1 MKKTQTQIRKYAT
14 VISIFLAAVIAGLF
28 AFFFCIQR
36 SVEQRSQR
44 TMRNNVA
51 RQSEHLRTVLDI
63 QYDYLNGLAE
73 EIGKIDDLL
82 AKKNMNLIKSIS
94 KHTDFGATALIEPNG
109 DAHYNNGAVK
119 NVSHRRYFKESISG
133 KRTLSDPLDSS
144 ISGSTRVVLGVPVY
158 NNKHQVIGALG
169 GSYDVTALSR
179 MLFEDLF
186 DGKGCSM
193 IIAQSGEVI
202 AFEGDTSYWNLDYRD
217 DFYKYCREWVI
228 KDKVTVKKIKQDFK
242 EGKENLVTAD
252 SKKEGTRRHYFAYMP
267 MGINGWTLCYA
278 VSEQA
283 AQQPYDFIEHYEVSF
298 MIAFTILVIL
308 LILYIVYENH
318 IRNKELLKYAQTDAL
333 TGLYN
338 KETTKLLTDEL
349 LSKDKEG
356 IHAFLILDMDCFKQI
371 NDAYGHAVGDI
382 VLQKFGRLLKN
393 TFREGDIL
401 GRIGGDEF
409 VVVMKNIQTKDIA
422 GKKAE
427 ELLAKTQGCKI
438 DELKGKTISISIGIS
453 TAPQDG
459 DCYMDLYKRA
469 DQALYQAKRSGKGR
483 VCNY

>member
-1 MKKTQTQIRKYAT
+1 MKKKQTQIRKYAT
-14 VISIFLAAVIAGLF
+14 VIGIFLAAVVVGLMV
-28 AFFFCIQR
+28 FFYGIQH
-36 SVEQRSQR
+36 SVEKRSQK
-44 TMRNNVA
+44 TMMNNVV
-51 RQSEHLRTVLDI
+51 RQSEHLRAILDI

-73 EIGKIDDLL
+73 EIGKTDHLL
-82 AKKNMNLIKSIS
+82 AKKNMDLIKSIT
-94 KHTDFGATALIEPNG
+94 KHTDFGGIALIEPNG
-109 DAHYNNGAVK
+109 DTHYDNGQIK
-119 NVSHRRYFKESISG
+119 NLSHRRYFKEVISG

-158 NNKHQVIGALG
+158 NSKHKVIGALG

-186 DGKGCSM
+186 NGQGCSM
-193 IIAQSGEVI
+193 IIAQNGEII

-217 DFYKYCREWVI
+217 NFYKYCCKWII

-278 VSEQA
+278 VPEQA
-283 AQQPYDFIEHYEVSF
+283 AQQSYNFIEDYEISF
-298 MIAFTILVIL
+298 MIVFIVLVIL

-318 IRNKELLKYAQTDAL
+318 TR
-333 TGLYN
+333 N
-338 KETTKLLTDEL
+338 KETTEHLTDEL
-349 LSKDKEG
+349 LSGDESG
-356 IHAFLILDMDCFKQI
+356 MHAFLILDIDYFKQV
-371 NDAYGHAVGDI
+371 NDSYGHAVGDI
-382 VLQKFGRLLKN
+382 VLQKFGKLLKS

-409 VVVMKNIQTKDIA
+409 VVIMKNIQTKDIA
-422 GKKAE
+422 TKKAGE
-427 ELLAKTQGCKI
+427 FLAKTQAYKI
-438 DELKGKTISISIGIS
+438 DELKGNNISISIGIS

-469 DQALYQAKRSGKGR
+469 DQALYQAKRSGKAR
-483 VCNY
+483 VCNYFS